1 MSVARIHS
9 FPPIADPD
17 ATVLVL
23 GTMPGVASLRLQQY
37 YAHPHN
43 TFWPI
48 MGALLDFDPALPYP
62 DRIHALIHRQVAV
75 WDVLAACR
83 RPGSLDAS
91 IDPASTVP
99 NDLAGFLRRH
109 AHVRRIC
116 FNGAAA
122 ERLFRRHVAPQ
133 LCLPAGVAL
142 HRLPSTSPAHA
153 SMPLAAKLAAWQV
166 VRP

>member
-1 MSVARIHS
+1 MARIHS
-9 FPPIADPD
+9 FAPIADPG

-23 GTMPGVASLRLQQY
+23 GSMPGAASLRLQQY
-37 YAHPHN
+37 YAHPRN
-43 TFWPI
+43 SFWAI
-48 MGALLDFDPALPYP
+48 MGALLGFDPALPYP
-62 DRIHALIHRQVAV
+62 DRTHALMRGQVAL

-83 RPGSLDAS
+83 RPGSLDAA

-99 NDLAGFLRRH
+99 NNLAGFLQRH

-116 FNGAAA
+116 FNGAVA
-122 ERLFRRHVAPQ
+122 ERLFRRHVAPH
-133 LCLPAGVAL
+133 LCLPAGAVL